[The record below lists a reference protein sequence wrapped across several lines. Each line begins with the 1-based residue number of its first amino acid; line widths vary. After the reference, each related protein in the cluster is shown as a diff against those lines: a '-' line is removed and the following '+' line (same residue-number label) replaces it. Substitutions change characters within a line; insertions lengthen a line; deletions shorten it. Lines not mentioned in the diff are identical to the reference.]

1 MSSKV
6 ALTVEFTGQHASR
19 MARFVMKKGYL
30 PTHSRKK
37 DKPTE
42 PAHEMVTSDL
52 HAMRYEKS
60 YGPYVRDRKVKA
72 SHSSEYLPGASPAC
86 SAIYHHAQ
94 FATHCSLFDHDY
106 LILRQQVCST

>member
-37 DKPTE
+37 RTNLPSRPTRW
-42 PAHEMVTSDL
+42 L
-52 HAMRYEKS
+52 
-60 YGPYVRDRKVKA
+60 
-72 SHSSEYLPGASPAC
+72 L
-86 SAIYHHAQ
+86 
-94 FATHCSLFDHDY
+94 
-106 LILRQQVCST
+106 LIFTR